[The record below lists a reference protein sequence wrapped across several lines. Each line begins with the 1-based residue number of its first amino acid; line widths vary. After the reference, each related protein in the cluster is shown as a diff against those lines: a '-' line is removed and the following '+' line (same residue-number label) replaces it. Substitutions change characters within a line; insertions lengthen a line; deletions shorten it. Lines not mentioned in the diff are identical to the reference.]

1 MQTCFV
7 NGKRYDFADGA
18 SISII
23 NDKVYCN
30 GKVVIDTNEIKDKVI
45 NITIKG
51 NVEKAST
58 NSGSLEIKGDVGS
71 AQSSSGNISIDGNVS
86 GDVSTSSGD
95 IKCGDIL
102 NGNVKTMSGDVTCGG
117 INGDVSTMSGDIEKS
132 VFTRISKTIGQVFTG
147 KGNL

>member
-1 MQTCFV
+1 MQSCFV
-7 NGKRYDFADGA
+7 NGKRYVFADGA

-30 GKVVIDTNEIKDKVI
+30 GKVVIDTNDIKDKVI

-58 NSGSLEIKGDVGS
+58 GSGSLEIKGDVCTVQS
-71 AQSSSGNISIDGNVS
+71 ASGNISIVGNVS
-86 GDVSTSSGD
+86 GDVTTSSGD
-95 IKCGDIL
+95 VKCGDVL
-102 NGNVKTMSGDVTCGG
+102 NGNVKTMSGDVTCGVV
-117 INGDVSTMSGDIEKS
+117 NGDVSTMSGDVEKS
-132 VFTRISKTIGQVFTG
+132 VISRISKTIGNVFSG

>member
-7 NGKRYDFADGA
+7 NGKQYVFADGA
-18 SISII
+18 QISII

-30 GKVVIDTNEIKDKVI
+30 GKVVIDTNEIKDKVV

-58 NSGSLEIKGDVGS
+58 TCGSLEIKGDCKV
-71 AQSSSGNISIDGNVS
+71 AQSTSGNITIGGNVS
-86 GDVSTSSGD
+86 GDVSSSSGD
-95 IKCGDIL
+95 IKCGDVL
-102 NGNVKTMSGDVTCGG
+102 SGNVKTMSGDVTCGD
-117 INGDVSTMSGDIEKS
+117 INGDVSTMSGDISKS
-132 VFTRISKTIGQVFTG
+132 MIRKVNKTIGKIFSG